1 MNICLHRI
9 TKITKWSPNGKTQEK
24 KIDYSC
30 RILQYPINLLED
42 FTCILF
48 KEIDDI
54 NWEVRADLV
63 QSDP

>member
-1 MNICLHRI
+1 M
-9 TKITKWSPNGKTQEK
+9 
-24 KIDYSC
+24 DYSC